1 MTPIQLA
8 NATDKELRN
17 LITLEREFEFL
28 SVYEKNEI
36 LNELLPRAYANG
48 QRNIEENLNRY

>member
-36 LNELLPRAYANG
+36 LDELLSRAYANG
-48 QRNIEENLNRY
+48 QRNIEENLNR